1 MSIDTWVVTGPQII
15 EVDQL
20 DALRVGL
27 VRGRVDVVGHD
38 EPGARI
44 EVHSVAGRPL
54 EVSLTGGELR
64 VGYAFTLRGWDSFLD
79 DVRNLRDKDTADVHI
94 AVPRHVAVRLGTV
107 GAEGLLAGVLDGASV
122 STVSGS
128 VVTDGTR
135 GPLVASTVSGEI
147 AVRDHGGDLRLN
159 SVSGELTASG
169 ALARV
174 VATTVSG
181 PITLDISSQSAS
193 ITASS
198 VAGDVT
204 IRLPAGRGVDVSARS
219 VTGRVVVDGHEH
231 KGSTPGQA
239 FVKLDTHD
247 GTCAITAN
255 TVSGHLTVLR
265 GPVS

>member
-20 DALRVGL
+20 NALRVGL
-27 VRGRVDVVGHD
+27 VRGRVDVVGRD

-44 EVHSVAGRPL
+44 EVHSVGGRPL

-79 DVRNLRDKDTADVHI
+79 DMRNLRDNDTADVHI
-94 AVPRHVAVRLGTV
+94 AVSRHVAVRLGTV
-107 GAEGLLAGVLDGASV
+107 GADGLLAGVLEGASV

-128 VVTDGTR
+128 LVTDGTR
-135 GPLVASTVSGEI
+135 GALAASAVSGEI
-147 AVRDHGGDLRLN
+147 TVRDHAGDLRLN

-169 ALARV
+169 GLARV
-174 VATTVSG
+174 AAITVSG
-181 PITLDISSQSAS
+181 PITLDVTSESAS

-204 IRLPAGRGVDVSARS
+204 IRLPAGRGVNVSARS

-231 KGSTPGQA
+231 KGSSPGQA
-239 FVKLDTHD
+239 FVKLESPD

-265 GPVS
+265 GPVA

>member
-27 VRGRVDVVGHD
+27 VRGRVDVVARD

-44 EVHSVAGRPL
+44 EVHSVDGRPL

-79 DVRNLRDKDTADVHI
+79 DFRNLRDKDTADVHI
-94 AVPRHVAVRLGTV
+94 AVPRQVAVRLGTV
-107 GAEGLLAGVLDGASV
+107 DAEGLLAGVLAGASV

-128 VVTDGTR
+128 IVTDGTR
-135 GPLVASTVSGEI
+135 GSVVAKSVSGEI
-147 AVRDHGGDLRLN
+147 VVRDHDGDLRLN

-174 VATTVSG
+174 VASTVSG
-181 PITLDISSQSAS
+181 PITLDVSSHAAS
-193 ITASS
+193 IVATS

-204 IRLPAGRGVDVSARS
+204 IRLPAGRGVTISARS
-219 VTGRVVVDGHEH
+219 LTGRVVVDGHEH
-231 KGSTPGQA
+231 KGPTPGQTKVELTTA
-239 FVKLDTHD
+239 D
-247 GTCAITAN
+247 GACSITAN

-265 GPVS
+265 GPVA